1 MAPPPAVPEA
11 DHQDDDDGIPE
22 GTGVDLRVAVRR
34 LKARNTA
41 PGPNGLPGKA
51 WVLASEALG
60 RRLEGLLSACLE
72 RGQFP
77 LRWKTGKLVLIQ
89 KPGRP
94 ADSPSAYRPVVLLDE
109 VGKLFERVIANRLA
123 EHLAGTGP
131 DLAEHQFGFRKRRS
145 TVDAIMRVRA
155 LTTGDAVA
163 RGGGGCFC
171 RCRETP
177 PTHSTPCPGAALGRH
192 SGITG
197 CRPISVV

>member
-1 MAPPPAVPEA
+1 MAPPPAVLEA
-11 DHQDDDDGIPE
+11 DHQDDDDDIPE

-41 PGPNGLPGKA
+41 PGPDGLPGKA

-60 RRLEGLLSACLE
+60 PRLEGLLSACLE

-77 LRWKTGKLVLIQ
+77 LRWKTGKLVLIR

-123 EHLAGTGP
+123 EHLAGTEP

-163 RGGGGCFC
+163 RGGLFW
-171 RCRETP
+171 RCLSTSP
-177 PTHSTPCPGAALGRH
+177 MPSTPCPGAALGRH

>member
-1 MAPPPAVPEA
+1 MLGERPIPASLEDGEA
-11 DHQDDDDGIPE
+11 
-22 GTGVDLRVAVRR
+22 
-34 LKARNTA
+34 
-41 PGPNGLPGKA
+41 GPH
-51 WVLASEALG
+51 SEA
-60 RRLEGLLSACLE
+60 E
-72 RGQFP
+72 
-77 LRWKTGKLVLIQ
+77 
-89 KPGRP
+89 RP

-145 TVDAIMRVRA
+145 TMDAIMRVRA

-163 RGGGGCFC
+163 RRGGLFW
-171 RCRETP
+171 RCLSTSPTP
-177 PTHSTPCPGAALGRH
+177 STPCPGAALGRH